1 MRLQDIMKESVE
13 TVAAGE
19 TADAAFERMRQR
31 RIRHLVVMEGR
42 EVAGIVSQR
51 DIARAEARQGR
62 LVAELMSAPAV
73 TAEPRTTVREA
84 ANLLRGRTLGCLP
97 VLANGKLRGI
107 VTTTDLLELL
117 GRGAQHPVRAP
128 GRRLER
134 GSLRRVSTRNPT
146 GRV

>member
-13 TVAAGE
+13 TVAPGDA
-19 TADAAFERMRQR
+19 ADVAFERMRQK

-42 EVAGIVSQR
+42 VVTGILSQR
-51 DIARAEARQGR
+51 DIATAEERRGRA
-62 LVAELMSAPAV
+62 VADLMSTPAV
-73 TAEPRTTVREA
+73 TAEPRTTVRQA

-97 VLANGKLRGI
+97 VVAEGKLLGI

-117 GRGAQHPVRAP
+117 GHGADHPVRRS

-134 GSLRRVSTRNPT
+134 GSLRRLRAQ
-146 GRV
+146 